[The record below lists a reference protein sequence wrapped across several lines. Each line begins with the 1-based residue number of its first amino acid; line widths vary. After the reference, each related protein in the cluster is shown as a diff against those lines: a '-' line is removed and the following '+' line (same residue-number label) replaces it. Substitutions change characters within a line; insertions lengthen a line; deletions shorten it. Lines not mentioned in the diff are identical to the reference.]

1 MIFGEPVKFAILMD
15 CVPQW
20 SVDGNYQNGLFH
32 YIINSNFFPG
42 TAQVATL
49 GGEIHCLQTD
59 NALTNPVEDLSIFN
73 MESKSAFILMLG
85 KMLPEKLGGEAQDG
99 FVEDY
104 RFNAG
109 TYNLEGFEC
118 FVFAVACGSKIRVLA
133 ADLSCIG
140 YEDDAVFGIDA
151 ITVSE
156 VVLERSW
163 VAGVVKSVVD
173 KYESGLMV

>member
-1 MIFGEPVKFAILMD
+1 MIFGEPTKFAILMD
-15 CVPQW
+15 CVTPW
-20 SVDGNYQNGLFH
+20 NVEGSCQNGIFH

-42 TAQVATL
+42 AAQVATL
-49 GGEIHCLQTD
+49 GGDVHCLQTE

-73 MESKSAFILMLG
+73 MDSKKAFILMLE
-85 KMLPEKLGGEAQDG
+85 KMLPEKLGGEVQDG

-118 FVFAVACGSKIRVLA
+118 FVFAVACGSKVRLLA
-133 ADLSCIG
+133 ADLSCIS
-140 YEDDAVFGIDA
+140 YEGDEVLGIDA
-151 ITVSE
+151 ITISE

-163 VAGVVKSVVD
+163 VAGVVKNVID
-173 KYESGLMV
+173 KYESDKMV

>member
-1 MIFGEPVKFAILMD
+1 MIFGEPIKFAILMD
-15 CVPQW
+15 CVTLW
-20 SVDGNYQNGLFH
+20 NVGGSCQNGIFH

-49 GGEIHCLQTD
+49 GGDIHCLQTE

-73 MESKSAFILMLG
+73 MDSKKAFILMLE
-85 KMLPEKLGGEAQDG
+85 KMLPEKLGGEVQDG

-133 ADLSCIG
+133 ADLSCIS
-140 YEDDAVFGIDA
+140 YEGDAVFGVDA
-151 ITVSE
+151 IMVSE
-156 VVLERSW
+156 VILERSW
-163 VAGVVKSVVD
+163 VAEVVKNVVD